1 MNDISLVFPHQ
12 LFRDHPALD
21 RTRPVWLVEEWL
33 FFSQYCFHKQKLVY
47 HRASMM
53 CYADHLRS
61 EGYAVRYIDCTAPE
75 HDLRILIDEIAG
87 LGITSV
93 HYAEPTDYWLEK
105 RLASSAESKGIRI
118 FVYPTPYFMNR
129 KIDTDV
135 FFNGRKR
142 YFQTDFYTWQRKQR
156 QILMEPDGTPTGGK
170 WTFDSEN
177 RIKLPKGETLPAY
190 IYAKP
195 DAYTNEAAEFVDLH
209 FPENYGNSKPPF
221 EEGFPWAWTFEAS
234 DMLLND
240 FLHNR
245 LERFGKYEDAM
256 VDEEHFLFHSILSPM
271 LNTGLL
277 EPSQVIKSTLDHA
290 TRYDI
295 PMNSL
300 EGFIRQIMGW
310 REFIRALYERE
321 GSRQRTRNFW
331 NFSRKIPARF
341 WTGKTGIAPVDS
353 VIRKLL
359 ITGYSHHIERLMVM
373 GNFFLL
379 CEFDPDDVHKW
390 FMELYIDAYDWVMV
404 PNVYGMTQFADGGL
418 MMTKPYISGS
428 NYLMKMGD
436 WKKSVVPQTGRCWTE
451 TWDALFWRFMHM
463 HRDFFLK
470 NPRLGMLVNTF
481 DKMNEEKKANHLRIA
496 AEFLRS
502 LDVPNHP

>member
-1 MNDISLVFPHQ
+1 MNDISLIFPHQ
-12 LFRDHPALD
+12 LFREHPALD
-21 RTRPVWLVEEWL
+21 VNRPVWLVEEWL
-33 FFSQYCFHKQKLVY
+33 FFSQYRFHKQKLIF

-53 CYADHLRS
+53 YYADHLRS
-61 EGYAVRYIDCTAPE
+61 KGHTVRYIDCTAPE
-75 HDLRILIDEIAG
+75 HDLRILFDEMAG

-93 HYAEPTDYWLEK
+93 HYAEPTDDWLEK
-105 RLASSAESKGIRI
+105 RMARSADSKGLRI
-118 FVYPTPYFMNR
+118 FVYPSPYFMNR
-129 KIDTDV
+129 KIDTDA
-135 FFNGRKR
+135 FFKGRKR

-156 QILMEPDGTPTGGK
+156 RILMEPDGTPTGGK
-170 WTFDSEN
+170 WTFDDEN
-177 RIKLPKGETLPAY
+177 RIRLPKGEPLPAY
-190 IYAKP
+190 RLALP
-195 DAYTNEAAEFVDLH
+195 DTYTQEAAEFVDRH
-209 FPENYGNSKPPF
+209 FPENYGNSTPPF
-221 EEGFPWAWTFEAS
+221 KEGFPWAWTFEAS
-234 DMLLND
+234 EMLLDD

-256 VDEEHFLFHSILSPM
+256 AEKEHFLFHSILSPM

-277 EPSQVIKSTLDHA
+277 EPAQVIKRTLDHA
-290 TRYDI
+290 TQNDI

-321 GSRQRTRNFW
+321 GSRQRTQNFW
-331 NFSRKIPARF
+331 GFSRKIPERF

-436 WKKSVVPQTGRCWTE
+436 WKKSIVPQTGRCWTE
-451 TWDALFWRFMHM
+451 TWDALFWRFMHV
-463 HRDFFLK
+463 HRDFFLR

-481 DKMNEEKKANHLRIA
+481 DKMNEEKKGNHLRIA
-496 AEFLRS
+496 AEFLKS
-502 LDVPNHP
+502 LDV